1 MSETNSLV
9 KVEFRE
15 SIMNLQNKMIE
26 AIKNGEVES
35 NLDDCILT
43 HHFAPIQEEY
53 GCGTY
58 AREMFIPKGTVLV
71 GKIHRHHYI
80 NFIMKGKL
88 SVSTEF
94 GKQYYEAPCIF
105 VSEPGM
111 KRAIYAEEDSIWV
124 NVHISKHTGEESLDK
139 IEEEV
144 IAPSYEALGLIASK
158 NELLK
163 LEVGE

>member
-1 MSETNSLV
+1 MSENNSVV

-15 SIMNLQNKMIE
+15 NIMKLQNEMISAIDKGNLQ
-26 AIKNGEVES
+26 S
-35 NLDDCILT
+35 NLEDCTLKHYFT
-43 HHFAPIQEEY
+43 PIQKEY

-58 AREMFIPKGTVLV
+58 AREMFLPKGTVMV
-71 GKIHRHHYI
+71 GKIHRHHYL

-124 NVHISKHTGEESLDK
+124 NVHQSQFTGEENLDK
-139 IEEEV
+139 IESEV

-158 NELLK
+158 NELNK